1 MINPLFALLAV
12 LGIALPPLLPS
23 RDARMERRS
32 YWVGAIVATVATFF
46 ALYPPDWRGGL
57 VLAVVV
63 AAILTVRA
71 YLNTPYLV
79 LRGRTLTFSTRNPDA
94 KQSSDE
100 SALNSYGR
108 ITTAPKTWWLLLAIV
123 IACVAAVAVCLLNRE
138 GSAYAVG
145 ASLAVGLV
153 FVALGYQD
161 GTGRF
166 PVARRQIVQFTLVGF
181 ASVGVFV
188 ALYYLAYR
196 LGRLSQRRPDP
207 SHIITP

>member
-1 MINPLFALLAV
+1 
-12 LGIALPPLLPS
+12 
-23 RDARMERRS
+23 MERRS